1 MKTETKVE
9 MMRYILL
16 QESRLYDNILF
27 TLLSTRSLMNE
38 VERSDERT
46 FSFDIE
52 PESKNI
58 KKLGKKDYEVKTV
71 KLGRCVSRH
80 ISKQK
85 D

>member
-1 MKTETKVE
+1 
-9 MMRYILL
+9 
-16 QESRLYDNILF
+16 
-27 TLLSTRSLMNE
+27 MNE

-71 KLGRCVSRH
+71 KLGRCVSRQ